1 MSWFPCLFSVALCGG
16 NGLGGHCQCGTYLGL
31 LDAKIM
37 FLTTI
42 YRPLPPSLLFPRLCY
57 LGYLSVSTDGGHS
70 LGKKSLLPCTA
81 EGLKQVKETHLG
93 GLLFGVLGD
102 PHFQV

>member
-1 MSWFPCLFSVALCGG
+1 MWDIPWSPGCKDHVFDDNLQASAS
-16 NGLGGHCQCGTYLGL
+16 QS
-31 LDAKIM
+31 
-37 FLTTI
+37 
-42 YRPLPPSLLFPRLCY
+42 PLPSFACY

-70 LGKKSLLPCTA
+70 LGKKSLLPCAA